1 MKKKDALWLLCVC
14 AFLALL
20 VAPLTAPYY
29 RAINA
34 SLPYVAGFVKFAVLA
49 TLGDLLSVR
58 ILRRGWTKISGIG
71 WRALVYGFI
80 GMLIT
85 LVMGLFSGGVTAA
98 QGAGLL
104 PFAGSSFATAFFTS
118 AAMNLFFGPT
128 FMGFHRVSDTFIDL
142 CYSLS
147 RRPTASEVISA
158 IDWHG
163 FLTFVVAK
171 TIPIFW
177 IPVHTLVF
185 LLPGEYR
192 VLAAAVL
199 SILMGAILS
208 FAKSKKAS

>member
-1 MKKKDALWLLCVC
+1 MNKKDVLWLLCVA

-20 VAPLTAPYY
+20 AAPPTAPYY

-34 SLPYVAGFVKFAVLA
+34 SYPYVAGFVKFAVLA

-58 ILRRGWTKISGIG
+58 ILRSDWVKIPGIG
-71 WRALVYGFI
+71 WRAAVYGVI
-80 GMLIT
+80 GILIT
-85 LVMGLFSGGVTAA
+85 LVMQLFHGGVIGA
-98 QGAGLL
+98 QEIVLL

-118 AAMNLFFGPT
+118 ASMNLFFGPT

-142 CYSLS
+142 CYRLS
-147 RRPTASEVISA
+147 RRPTAAEVISA

-171 TIPIFW
+171 TIPFFW

-192 VLAAAVL
+192 VLAAALL
-199 SILMGAILS
+199 SMAMGAILS
-208 FAKSKKAS
+208 FAKAKKAS